1 MHAVKMLLKMVTR
14 PITQFVK
21 YFGTWKQG
29 KLAETL
35 FENNCIEKP
44 FFSPKTKKPSRY
56 MFE

>member
-21 YFGTWKQG
+21 YFWTWERG

-35 FENNCIEKP
+35 FENNCIEKT
-44 FFSPKTKKPSRY
+44 FFSSKTKKPSQY